1 MRTVA
6 ACHAAN
12 AVVVLHLLLS
22 LCLGSNEQPFT
33 KEQSDAYRNRSRR
46 TCLLLILF
54 IMFSGISSWKSG
66 HSTRLSPALAS
77 GTKADLVSNRPL
89 TIKGCLSEGV
99 NKNRV
104 ILEFKNNTLWSLRD
118 IRITKVRLG
127 GRFPLSNKLP
137 IVIKA
142 IGGRKDLQLVL
153 EFSRVSSRYFEL
165 EIEYRGGIGLKG

>member
-1 MRTVA
+1 M
-6 ACHAAN
+6 
-12 AVVVLHLLLS
+12 S
-22 LCLGSNEQPFT
+22 S
-33 KEQSDAYRNRSRR
+33 YSRKNNLMLIAIGVGGLA
-46 TCLLLILF
+46 LLLILF

-66 HSTRLSPALAS
+66 HSNRLPTALAS
-77 GTKADLVSNRPL
+77 GTKADLVSNGPL

-127 GRFPLSNKLP
+127 GQFPLSNKVP

-142 IGGRKDLQLVL
+142 IGGRKDLQLLL
-153 EFSRVSSRYFEL
+153 EFPKVSSRYFEL
-165 EIEYRGGIGLKG
+165 EIEYRGGGIGGSGGGSLSYASELPLCSSNL

>member
-1 MRTVA
+1 MSSYSRKNNLMLIAIGVGGLA
-6 ACHAAN
+6 
-12 AVVVLHLLLS
+12 LLPIL
-22 LCLGSNEQPFT
+22 FI
-33 KEQSDAYRNRSRR
+33 
-46 TCLLLILF
+46 ILF
-54 IMFSGISSWKSG
+54 IMFSGISFWKSG

-127 GRFPLSNKLP
+127 GRFPLNNKVP

-165 EIEYRGGIGLKG
+165 EIEYRAGIGGSGGGSLSCASELPLCSSNL